1 MKTLRNKSFPC
12 VEIIICQT
20 YIRCSN
26 GSPIPINM
34 FNWGIPNP
42 MGASSSRMALMNG
55 VEVIPRIALVRWP
68 RWNVS
73 FVNRGLFGAQ
83 AYPCEMGL
91 HCACL
96 GWVDSYLGK
105 QLHWCLV
112 SLLHFMVIVD
122 GGFGHQPSSCNSPL
136 SQLFSWVSCSLH
148 LFNSTSW
155 CVVPFL
161 SVWNVHFISFI
172 RSPKSIIMEN
182 HHNGTYY

>member
-73 FVNRGLFGAQ
+73 FVNRGLFGAH

-112 SLLHFMVIVD
+112 SLLHFMVILDTNQVHAILLLVNC
-122 GGFGHQPSSCNSPL
+122 FHE
-136 SQLFSWVSCSLH
+136 WVVHYICSTLRVGV
-148 LFNSTSW
+148 L
-155 CVVPFL
+155 P
-161 SVWNVHFISFI
+161 
-172 RSPKSIIMEN
+172 
-182 HHNGTYY
+182 